1 MRRRRLPKQLPQ
13 GPGSQAGDG
22 RARHDGRGQAC
33 LAQVGAAGLKLGLQ
47 LGFLSKARAEGRP
60 MGIICLP
67 VAAQGL
73 TEMACSAG
81 HAATHREGVSCG
93 VLAAGIAP
101 QGHARRGCL
110 LAAAQSR
117 RKGACMDAAF
127 CGAAAGHVQAEYW
140 ASHQRTRTCSSSNA
154 CEGGGKRL
162 LCHI

>member
-1 MRRRRLPKQLPQ
+1 MRRRRLPKQLRQ

-33 LAQVGAAGLKLGLQ
+33 LAQVGAAGLKGFAVGFSFQKNGQRGGPWGSFACVLQ
-47 LGFLSKARAEGRP
+47 RADSQRW
-60 MGIICLP
+60 L
-67 VAAQGL
+67 AAL
-73 TEMACSAG
+73 D
-81 HAATHREGVSCG
+81 REGVSRG

-101 QGHARRGCL
+101 QGRARRGCL

-154 CEGGGKRL
+154 CEGGGKGL
-162 LCHI
+162 SCHI